1 MRTQLFIAAGGKGKR
16 LGQIA
21 KNLPKSMVPIL
32 GQPIIGHII
41 AMARQANI
49 DQVVVGVDN
58 GKEDLECYAHQL
70 NAEIERNCAEPL
82 TSSFFHSAKTRRPDI
97 IIGTNGDTI
106 YLPESLGKVIGLL
119 LGDDQTDAALLL
131 TSVTRPISTSNW
143 TYWLHRIENSILV
156 SMEEVP
162 GHEIK
167 MEFMVAAF
175 RVESIRELSNDFT
188 DNFQDYKHL
197 PFTCFSLGWDYLLR
211 LMLWKNFKIAGMI
224 THDLSL
230 NVNHPIDLV
239 EGEYFFTAPELFKQL
254 RTKPNY

>member
-16 LGQIA
+16 LGQTA

-41 AMARQANI
+41 TLARQANI

-58 GKEDLECYAHQL
+58 GKEDLECYVRQL
-70 NAEIERNCAEPL
+70 NAEIERNCVEPL
-82 TSSFFHSAKTRRPDI
+82 TSSFFHSAKIRKPDV

-106 YLPESLGKVIGLL
+106 YLPESLRKVVSLL
-119 LGDDQTDAALLL
+119 LSDDQADAALLL
-131 TSVTRPISTSNW
+131 TSVTRPISVSNW
-143 TYWLHRIENSILV
+143 TYWLYRIENSVVV

-167 MEFMVAAF
+167 TEFMMAAF
-175 RVESIRELSNDFT
+175 RVESLRELSNDFT
-188 DNFQDYKHL
+188 EDFQNHHCL

-211 LMLWKNFKIAGMI
+211 LMLWKTFKIDGMV
-224 THDLSL
+224 TQDLSL
-230 NVNHPIDLV
+230 NVNYPIDLF
-239 EGEYFFTAPELFKQL
+239 EGEYFFTAPELFRQL
-254 RTKPNY
+254 RSRPSY